1 MEWDR
6 CLKKRGKKQNLK
18 TIFQKEQNSTRQEK
32 SDAGQTSNFIHF
44 IDQIKERQNNI
55 DVKLFKSYFTYETPD
70 EMV

>member
-1 MEWDR
+1 M
-6 CLKKRGKKQNLK
+6 KKRGKKQNLE

-32 SDAGQTSNFIHF
+32 SDDGQTSNFIHF
-44 IDQIKERQNNI
+44 LDQIKERQNNI